1 MAKKLPI
8 VPKDMLEAYDYGI
21 MCDQLQIAE
30 AANDTEAIQSILDE
44 VNEKTG
50 RDDVSLDQMH
60 ELRAEIENYVN

>member
-1 MAKKLPI
+1 
-8 VPKDMLEAYDYGI
+8 MLEAYDYGI
-21 MCDQLQIAE
+21 ICDQLQIAE

>member
-1 MAKKLPI
+1 
-8 VPKDMLEAYDYGI
+8 MLEAYDYGI